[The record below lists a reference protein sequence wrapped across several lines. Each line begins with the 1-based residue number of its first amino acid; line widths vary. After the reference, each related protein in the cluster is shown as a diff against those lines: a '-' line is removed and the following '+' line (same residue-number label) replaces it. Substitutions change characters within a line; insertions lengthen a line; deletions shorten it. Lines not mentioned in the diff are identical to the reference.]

1 MAEKIVDERFLPGS
15 SRITEIESFHRYQV
29 ASELCCGRRV
39 LDAACGEGYGTAMLA
54 RSAASAV
61 GVDLSEEAVK
71 AASAKYVAENLS
83 YVVGDAL
90 AMPFA
95 DASFD
100 CVVSFETIEHVTDPR
115 RLVAEIRRV
124 LKPSGLLVLSSPNRR
139 AFDRRNRC
147 ENGGNPYHLHEME
160 QDELL
165 SLLKEFFPR
174 CAVHAQD
181 AFYNSVIG
189 GEKSPGRFFVR
200 NAAGDVLTHETLRT
214 PQYSIV
220 LASDGDL
227 PELFPSSYVD
237 ATFDADDGYC
247 WDDESVPNQ
256 FGLRGELERLQDTC
270 GKLKATVAAGEA
282 ELAEERKSLAARD
295 AALAEGK
302 SQVERLQL
310 TIAENAVALAAER
323 ESLAARDAALAEG
336 KAQIERLQQTVDAN
350 AAALAARDEKLIRG
364 EKERRELRL
373 VLESCKRELNAR
385 SHDLAKAKTEV
396 GEARAATVRARGATE
411 ALRVELAALRREKD
425 QLDACLEAAK
435 ATADGLTVQLKSAK
449 EKSAALVDEAEARK
463 GELDEAKTR
472 FEQEHA
478 KAEYL
483 YYLLEEM
490 KKSWS
495 WRLVGKRRL
504 RKRAGDWFRRLVAR
518 LHRIGKVVFLRLPMS
533 FVTRR
538 RIKDV
543 LYSRFG
549 WLLKDVKGYQDW
561 IQLNRLIEELMVSED
576 TGLIVPGD
584 VPLTSIVIPVY
595 NNLALTRVCIQSIY
609 DNRGKSPFEII
620 VVDDCSTEDIG
631 ALQRE
636 FPDVRVVRNERNSGF
651 LLTANRGGREARGE
665 YVVFLNNDTSVL
677 PGWLDELTTALY
689 GHPEAGM
696 IGSQLIHMGTRLL
709 QESGNLICKDGRM
722 LPLGRGESPNHPEF
736 TYFREVDFCS
746 AASIILR
753 KSVFDE
759 MRGFDTAYAP
769 AYFEDPDL
777 ALRLQKAG
785 YHNYVMPLSRVMHQ
799 EMASYGATLS
809 ERCERNRKFFIER
822 WKDYLAAHSLYDTP
836 EQMAAERKFPRPR
849 VLYIDAEVPMADRGS
864 GGMDAI
870 YFMEYFL
877 RRGYEVVFHGEYTPG
892 FVPKYTSILLRMGV
906 ECVYAPQR
914 QIWEYIASNGWTF
927 SLVFVSRIY
936 QARCF
941 DRLLKRHCP
950 QAAYVFNTV
959 DVHFVREQLEAE
971 LRKDENLRRLAADTK
986 RYELQVAGAA
996 DATIVISKDEKR
1008 LLTDEYGLGNVWH
1021 VPQMREVRG
1030 RAENTNRSGAVF
1042 IGSAHPPNMDG
1053 LKYFHDEILPLL
1065 PKDFKLTVVGGALK
1079 KVMGEM
1085 QEYSALLACP
1095 QFEFVGFVQELGD
1108 VLDTALMTVAPLR
1121 YGAGTK
1127 GKVASSMSYGVPC
1140 VSSRFGTEGTGME
1153 DGENILIASTPE
1165 EFAADIRR
1173 LSEDAALW
1181 QKISDGGI
1189 RFLRD
1194 NYSRATVDGIMDRM
1208 LATVDACRKSSSWVR
1223 TPILPKV
1230 DD

>member
-1 MAEKIVDERFLPGS
+1 MVEKVVDERFQPGS

-61 GVDLSEEAVK
+61 GVDLSEETVK
-71 AASAKYVAENLS
+71 AASAKYAANNLS
-83 YVVGDAL
+83 YVVGDAQ

-165 SLLKEFFPR
+165 SLVRELFPQV
-174 CAVHAQD
+174 AVHAQD

-256 FGLRGELERLQDTC
+256 FGLRGEFERLQDTC
-270 GKLKATVAAGEA
+270 GKLKSTVAAGEA
-282 ELAEERKSLAARD
+282 ALAEERKSLAARD
-295 AALAEGK
+295 AALAEK
-302 SQVERLQL
+302 E
-310 TIAENAVALAAER
+310 AALAEK
-323 ESLAARDAALAEG
+323 DAALAE
-336 KAQIERLQQTVDAN
+336 KEV
-350 AAALAARDEKLIRG
+350 ALDRSEKG
-364 EKERRELRL
+364 CRELRL
-373 VLESCKRELNAR
+373 VLESCKRELNVR
-385 SHDLAKAKTEV
+385 SHDLAAAKDRV
-396 GEARAATVRARGATE
+396 REARAETFRAQSAAETARTE
-411 ALRVELAALRREKD
+411 LSDLRREKD
-425 QLDACLEAAK
+425 GLVVRLAEAKAAVGELSARLEAAN
-435 ATADGLTVQLKSAK
+435 GKSEAMAR
-449 EKSAALVDEAEARK
+449 EAAGRK
-463 GELDEAKTR
+463 TELDEAKTR

-504 RKRAGDWFRRLVAR
+504 RKRAGDWVRRLVAC
-518 LHRIGKVVFLRLPMS
+518 LHRTGKVVFLRLPMS

-576 TGLIVPGD
+576 TGLVVPED

-665 YVVFLNNDTSVL
+665 YIVFLNNDTSVL
-677 PGWLDELTTALY
+677 PGWLDELTAALY
-689 GHPEAGM
+689 AHPEAGM

-809 ERCERNRKFFIER
+809 ERCERNRKFFVDR
-822 WKDYLAAHSLYDTP
+822 WKDYLAEHSLYDTP
-836 EQMAAERKFPRPR
+836 EAMSAERKFPRPR

-1030 RAENTNRSGAVF
+1030 RAENTKRSGAVF

-1165 EFAADIRR
+1165 EFAAGIRR

>member
-1 MAEKIVDERFLPGS
+1 MEGSGKMAGKIVDERFQPGT
-15 SRITEIESFHRYQV
+15 SRITEIESLHRYQV
-29 ASELCCGRRV
+29 ASELCRGRRV
-39 LDAACGEGYGTAMLA
+39 LDAASGDGYGTAILA
-54 RSAASAV
+54 RTAESAV
-61 GVDLSEEAVK
+61 GIDLAEEVVK
-71 AASAKYVAENLS
+71 EASVKYVASNLS
-83 YVVGDAL
+83 YVAGDVLAL
-90 AMPFA
+90 PFA

-115 RLVAEIRRV
+115 RFVAEIRRV
-124 LKPSGLLVLSSPNRR
+124 LKPEGLLVLSSPNRR

-165 SLLKEFFPR
+165 SLVKDFFPR
-174 CAVHAQD
+174 HAVRAQD
-181 AFYNSVIG
+181 AFYNSVID
-189 GEKSPGRFFVR
+189 GERAPGRFFVR
-200 NAAGDVLTHETLRT
+200 NVVGDVLTHETLRT

-220 LASDGDL
+220 LATVAGDL
-227 PELFPSSYVD
+227 PTLHPSSYVD

-256 FGLRGELERLQDTC
+256 FGLRGELERLRDAC
-270 GKLKATVAAGEA
+270 GKLEATV
-282 ELAEERKSLAARD
+282 
-295 AALAEGK
+295 
-302 SQVERLQL
+302 
-310 TIAENAVALAAER
+310 
-323 ESLAARDAALAEG
+323 AEG
-336 KAQIERLQQTVDAN
+336 KAALDDGRKALSEKE
-350 AAALAARDEKLIRG
+350 AALVRS
-364 EKERRELRL
+364 ERACRESRL
-373 VLESCKRELNAR
+373 ALESCKRELNAR
-385 SHDLAKAKTEV
+385 SHDLAAAKV
-396 GEARAATVRARGATE
+396 KIGESRAETVRARDEAEVLKTE
-411 ALRVELAALRREKD
+411 LSAIRCEKDGLDVRLAAVKAAAED
-425 QLDACLEAAK
+425 LDA
-435 ATADGLTVQLKSAK
+435 QLKSAN
-449 EKSAALVDEAEARK
+449 EKFEAMAREAESRK
-463 GELDEAKTR
+463 AERDEMKVR
-472 FEQEHA
+472 FDEEHA

-495 WRLVGKRRL
+495 WQLVGKRQL
-504 RKRAGDWFRRLVAR
+504 RKRAQGLIRRLVAC
-518 LHRIGKVVFLRLPMS
+518 LHRAGKVVFLRLPMS

-543 LYSRFG
+543 MYSRFG

-561 IQLNRLIEELMVSED
+561 VQLNQLFKELMVSAD
-576 TGLIVPGD
+576 TGLAVPKD

-631 ALQRE
+631 VLQQE

-689 GHPEAGM
+689 SHPEAGM
-696 IGSQLIHMGTRLL
+696 IGSQLIHMGTRRL
-709 QESGNLICKDGRM
+709 QESGNFICRDGRM
-722 LPLGRGESPNHPEF
+722 LPLGRGEDPNHPEY

-746 AASIILR
+746 AASVILR
-753 KSVFDE
+753 KSVFDSVN
-759 MRGFDTAYAP
+759 GFDTAYAP

-809 ERCERNRKFFIER
+809 ERCERNRKFFFDR
-822 WKDYLAAHSLYDTP
+822 WKDYLARHSRYDTP
-836 EQMAAERKFPRPR
+836 EAMAEGRKFTRPR

-877 RRGYEVVFHGEYTPG
+877 RHGYEVVFHGEYTPG
-892 FVPKYTSILLRMGV
+892 VVPKYTQILLRMGV

-914 QIWEYIASNGWTF
+914 KIWEYIADNGWTF
-927 SLVFVSRIY
+927 SLLFVSRIY

-950 QAAYVFNTV
+950 QAAYIFNTV

-971 LRKDENLRRLAADTK
+971 LREDENLRRLAADTK

-1030 RAENTNRSGAVF
+1030 RAEDTKRSGAVF

-1065 PKDFKLTVVGGALK
+1065 PKDFILTIVGGALK

-1085 QEYSALLACP
+1085 QEYSALLSCP
-1095 QFEFVGFVQELGD
+1095 QFRFVGFVQDLGD

-1140 VSSRFGTEGTGME
+1140 VSSRFGTEGTGMTH
-1153 DGENILIASTPE
+1153 GENILIASTPA
-1165 EFAADIRR
+1165 EFAASIRK
-1173 LSEDAALW
+1173 LFEDPALW
-1181 QKISDGGI
+1181 RRISDGGI

-1194 NYSRATVDGIMDRM
+1194 NYSRETVDGIMDQM
-1208 LATVDACRKSSSWVR
+1208 LAAVQERRKSSFWVCS
-1223 TPILPKV
+1223 PILPKV